1 MRVKTTLAVCL
12 AAMLG
17 VLVVLQGLAAAP
29 AWAAEAA
36 RQPVAMHLSFDRPL
50 DASMAPFVLAQSR
63 GVFAGEGLAVTTD
76 AAQGSPEAIARV
88 ASGASEV
95 ALVDIN
101 ELIRFHDK
109 PDAAPV
115 KAVFVQIGRAHV

>member
-1 MRVKTTLAVCL
+1 MDRSAFMGQDGNGYGGSSLSRVRRQTMRVKTTIAVCL

-17 VLVVLQGLAAAP
+17 VLAVVLQGLAAAP
-29 AWAAEAA
+29 AWASEAA

-76 AAQGSPEAIARV
+76 AAQ
-88 ASGASEV
+88 
-95 ALVDIN
+95 
-101 ELIRFHDK
+101 
-109 PDAAPV
+109 
-115 KAVFVQIGRAHV
+115 